1 MNALNGE
8 PYELIVERAREEV
21 GWRRGIDPVR
31 KRVKPTFYGSLVKLL
46 KILRMNTRKLS
57 YTRTFLYL
65 YRFHICTLII
75 ARHILFIQLV

>member
-31 KRVKPTFYGSLVKLL
+31 KKGKAN
-46 KILRMNTRKLS
+46 ILWVSGEAAKDSQNEYKEVE
-57 YTRTFLYL
+57 LY
-65 YRFHICTLII
+65 
-75 ARHILFIQLV
+75 